1 MRTLLVA
8 AFAGAIALTA
18 TATASVGLARSATA
32 SKYFKCGSGYTFQ
45 SSGEAVRC
53 YKPAREQHAELM
65 PCGSMN
71 VAGINVPVPLYAK
84 ADHSGNTDYCAGQA
98 GLPGVATNTVA
109 VVRTC
114 PAGYAKRTQSGKDVC
129 FKTIPA
135 EVIPPTTEALL

>member
-8 AFAGAIALTA
+8 AFAGVIALTA
-18 TATASVGLARSATA
+18 TATAGVGLARSATA
-32 SKYFKCGSGYTFQ
+32 SKYYKCGSGYTFQ
-45 SSGEAVRC
+45 TSGEAVRC
-53 YKPAREQHAELM
+53 YKPGREQTTELN

-71 VAGINVPVPLYAK
+71 VAGLNVPVPLYAK

-114 PAGYAKRTQSGKDVC
+114 PVGYAKRVQSGRDIC
-129 FKTIPA
+129 FKNIPA
-135 EVIPPTTEALL
+135 DIIPPTTEALL